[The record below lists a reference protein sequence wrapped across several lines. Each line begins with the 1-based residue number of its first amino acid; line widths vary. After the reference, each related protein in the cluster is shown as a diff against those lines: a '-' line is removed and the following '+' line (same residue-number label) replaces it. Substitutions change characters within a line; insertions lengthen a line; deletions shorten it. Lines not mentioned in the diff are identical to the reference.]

1 MSVGGRKG
9 TQLGLR
15 DQQVGGMRL
24 EWVWCMQESVLS
36 CTGLEQA
43 LMGVMVIPWDL
54 FLEQCI
60 VPGSY
65 DAGRSIMRLFLK
77 GPSGGGVGGQVGG

>member
-1 MSVGGRKG
+1 
-9 TQLGLR
+9 
-15 DQQVGGMRL
+15 
-24 EWVWCMQESVLS
+24 
-36 CTGLEQA
+36 
-43 LMGVMVIPWDL
+43 MVIPWDL

-77 GPSGGGVGGQVGG
+77 GPSGGGVGGRLEDKSARVKNLLSIVLGKWKEIHKTEFNRVLLLIDLRHKGEGLEN